1 MSTTEFI
8 YKGLSQES
16 LDSEYNNLNKIS
28 NAVEIINL
36 WEKRGDEACALLPC
50 KLDIKYG
57 PDDMQSMDIFPINK
71 PMGPI
76 LAFIHGGL
84 SLIHI

>member
-1 MSTTEFI
+1 MSTSVFI

-28 NAVEIINL
+28 NAVEIINR
-36 WEKRGDEACALLPC
+36 WERRGDEACARLPC
-50 KLDIKYG
+50 KLDVKYG
-57 PDDMQSMDIFPINK
+57 PDDLQ
-71 PMGPI
+71 
-76 LAFIHGGL
+76 L

>member
-36 WEKRGDEACALLPC
+36 WEKRGDEACALLP
-50 KLDIKYG
+50 
-57 PDDMQSMDIFPINK
+57 
-71 PMGPI
+71 
-76 LAFIHGGL
+76 A
-84 SLIHI
+84 SLI